1 MAELDLRQD
10 SPNIYS
16 NVEDNEAL
24 PLFVRFTSDDAKF
37 HDKDAAV
44 SFEET
49 IAKLTGIHQCYFI
62 HRRQKGRTKIYDEL
76 AVKFDDLPICMTVQQ
91 ARDGFTLRVPHFTDK
106 NMVLPEKEEY
116 IIRKCDVKFVDLYE
130 DSFKLISG
138 TGSYWIGHIDKLSKF
153 ITDCF
158 SLPIPPIEIQIEEDK
173 EMWQAYLDGLN
184 AILENKRDLIKVQS
198 VSKQKNGSL
207 RLDFD
212 MESYAQNLKN
222 AIFEELNGKCEQKV
236 QISIE
241 DGECLISFDSYQ
253 TLPDEIID
261 NIKTIGRDYC
271 YSAEA
276 APINTVSGA
285 ISIVSN
291 QNELNEIVASID
303 KELENFG
310 EVIEKDENG
319 EFHLGNDKSAEILN
333 KIVDTHYRGIATV
346 VNTTKIVMPLLPADN
361 SVDIKILKGNL
372 PEQAQIKPHG
382 KHFVVSS
389 KRPLDVELDIFRN
402 MRFSSCMVNVAP
414 NQIDTNIQ
422 IEGATIKGNAYSW
435 IINDCNELR
444 SVGRLFNEV
453 RKRYQGQYVNS
464 TFFYAFAPQ
473 ISKRVLQ
480 ELKLNYYGNPSI
492 VIDVP
497 RSCVILSPKS
507 KDDYDAIKDTFFE
520 QLDSSIN
527 ATAPDYSPTAKI
539 DFLCENEEYRRSVFE
554 RVNVALADKRGKFT
568 ENKLSRDAK
577 QLTFEFAFE
586 DIDERD
592 EIEQILHESLALI
605 HGIKITY
612 DYGNNKGVTIWSL
625 SEDPSLL
632 QELDRKL
639 QSDFRNE
646 KVNYING
653 KAYDKL
659 SEVDEEELNTSHYS
673 KATIIRR
680 RRQAYL
686 KSNSYNLGTC
696 VRRCRDYAIIDVD
709 NEMMGTILSNEFRI
723 SAGDYIQFPAMG
735 ETMELMRQSVAMSRI
750 LKPTNKYNQSPINP
764 NLPNFI
770 FDPKYAAETVVN
782 IDDAK
787 EDIRS
792 HKIGNLNEKQLEA
805 VTKSVI
811 AKDLALIQGPPGTG
825 KTTVIAEIIWQE
837 IRKNPDC
844 RILLT
849 SQTNLAVDNA
859 LERLQGQA
867 GIRPVRIGKP
877 EKLEPEGRRFS
888 LPIIRSW
895 TEGREKYSVREDLV
909 LDTADNASKMW
920 IDRIANKVS
929 NDPKYADAVD
939 AWKTELIEKDK
950 HSRTEFSRLYRS
962 NVNLVAATCSICGSP
977 DFFYSYVDMFGE
989 CSRNNMFFD
998 VVIMDEASK
1007 ATPLEMAVPLVLGKK
1022 IIVIGDHKQLPPMMD
1037 ENTIDSA
1044 LEKIGKKD
1052 IAEKLQKAESQF
1064 KRLFEAAAKVRK
1076 TVVATLD
1083 TQYRMHEQIMNT
1095 IKQFYQE
1102 ELAATG
1108 GLKCGIVESM
1118 DIPDLKNK
1126 GSRWH
1131 GISINPIISPET
1143 HAVWIDV
1150 KTPET
1155 ALNPGY
1161 KNEGELKAI
1170 DLVLK
1175 ALEQADGYKEFQ
1187 NSQTKPED
1195 KEIGII
1201 TFYSAQSREIKK
1213 KYKGRAYRMDVVDR
1227 FQGMERNII
1236 IVSTVRSNAKNNIGF
1251 AKEIERINVAFSR
1264 ARRLLIVVGNKR
1276 QFESNN
1282 NYAASIANMETVSV
1296 EQLRDAVR

>member
-1 MAELDLRQD
+1 
-10 SPNIYS
+10 
-16 NVEDNEAL
+16 
-24 PLFVRFTSDDAKF
+24 
-37 HDKDAAV
+37 
-44 SFEET
+44 
-49 IAKLTGIHQCYFI
+49 
-62 HRRQKGRTKIYDEL
+62 
-76 AVKFDDLPICMTVQQ
+76 
-91 ARDGFTLRVPHFTDK
+91 
-106 NMVLPEKEEY
+106 
-116 IIRKCDVKFVDLYE
+116 
-130 DSFKLISG
+130 
-138 TGSYWIGHIDKLSKF
+138 
-153 ITDCF
+153 
-158 SLPIPPIEIQIEEDK
+158 
-173 EMWQAYLDGLN
+173 MWQAYLDGLN
-184 AILENKRDLIKVQS
+184 AILENKRDLIRVQS
-198 VSKQKNGSL
+198 VSKQKGGLL

-222 AIFEELNGKCEQKV
+222 AIYEELNGKCDQKV
-236 QISIE
+236 QINIE
-241 DGECLISFDSYQ
+241 DGECLISFDGYQ
-253 TLPDEIID
+253 PISDETID

-271 YSAEA
+271 YTAEA
-276 APINTVSGA
+276 TPINTVSGS

-291 QNELNEIVASID
+291 KDELNEIFAFID
-303 KELENFG
+303 KELLDFDEDIN
-310 EVIEKDENG
+310 KDENG
-319 EFHLGNDKSAEILN
+319 EFHLNNDKSIEILN
-333 KIVDTHYRGIATV
+333 AIIDKYRGIATV
-346 VNTTKIVMPLLPADN
+346 VNTTKIIMPLLPAEESINID
-361 SVDIKILKGNL
+361 ILKGNL
-372 PEQAQIKPHG
+372 PEQAQIKPYG

-389 KRPLDVELDIFRN
+389 KKPLDIDLDIFRN
-402 MRFSSCMVNVAP
+402 MRFSSCMVNISP
-414 NQIDTNIQ
+414 SQIDTNIQ
-422 IEGATIKGNAYSW
+422 IEGATIKGSAYSW
-435 IINDCNELR
+435 IINDRNELKNA
-444 SVGRLFNEV
+444 GRLFNEV
-453 RKRYQGQYVNS
+453 RKRYEGYVNS

-473 ISKRVLQ
+473 IDKSILQ
-480 ELKLNYYGNPSI
+480 ELKLKYYSNPSI
-492 VIDVP
+492 VVDVP
-497 RSCVILSPKS
+497 RSCVIFYPKS
-507 KDDYDAIKDTFFE
+507 KENYDSIKDLFFE
-520 QLDSSIN
+520 SLASSIN
-527 ATAPDYSPTAKI
+527 ATAPEYAPTAKI

-554 RVNVALADKRGKFT
+554 KVNIALSDKRGKFIK
-568 ENKLSRDAK
+568 NKLSRDVK
-577 QLTFEFAFE
+577 QLIFEFTFE

-592 EIEQILHESLALI
+592 EIEKILQEAISAI
-605 HGIKITY
+605 HGVKIVY
-612 DYGNNKGVTIWSL
+612 DDGNSKGITNWSL
-625 SEDPSLL
+625 VEDPSLL
-632 QELDRKL
+632 QDLDRKL
-639 QSDFRNE
+639 QSDFLNE
-646 KVNYING
+646 TVNYING
-653 KAYDKL
+653 KEYDKL
-659 SEVDEEELNTSHYS
+659 SDVDEEELNSSHYS
-673 KATIIRR
+673 KATIVRR
-680 RRQAYL
+680 RKKAYL
-686 KSNSYNLGTC
+686 KSNSYILGTC
-696 VRRCRDYAIIDVD
+696 TRRCRDYTIIDVD
-709 NEMMGTILSNEFRI
+709 DEMMETMRSNEFQI

-735 ETMELMRQSVAMSRI
+735 ETMELMRQSVAMNRI
-750 LKPTNKYNQSPINP
+750 LKPANKYNQNPINL

-770 FDPKYAAETVVN
+770 FDPKYASETVVN
-782 IDDAK
+782 IEEAK
-787 EDIRS
+787 EDIRA
-792 HKIGNLNEKQLEA
+792 HKIGTLNEKQLEA
-805 VTKSVI
+805 VTKSVL

-837 IRKNPDC
+837 IRRNPEC

-895 TEGREKYSVREDLV
+895 TEGKETYSVREDLV
-909 LDTADNASKMW
+909 LDTADNATKIW

-929 NDPKYADAVD
+929 NNPKYADAVC
-939 AWKTELIEKDK
+939 AWKKELLEKDK
-950 HSRTEFSRLYRS
+950 HSRTEFSQLYRN
-962 NVNLVAATCSICGSP
+962 NVNLIAATCSICGSP
-977 DFFYSYVDMFGE
+977 DFYYSYVDMFGE
-989 CSRNNMFFD
+989 YNRNNMFFD

-1044 LEKIGKKD
+1044 LEKIGRKD
-1052 IAEKLQKAESQF
+1052 LAEKLQKAESQF

-1108 GLKCGIVESM
+1108 GLKCGIIETM

-1131 GISINPIISPET
+1131 GISINPIIRPNT

-1150 KTPET
+1150 KSPET
-1155 ALNPGY
+1155 ALNPGFR
-1161 KNEGELKAI
+1161 NDGELKAI
-1170 DLVLK
+1170 DLVLR

-1213 KYKGRAYRMDVVDR
+1213 KYKGRAYRIDVVDR
-1227 FQGMERNII
+1227 FQGMERNIV

>member
-1 MAELDLRQD
+1 
-10 SPNIYS
+10 
-16 NVEDNEAL
+16 
-24 PLFVRFTSDDAKF
+24 
-37 HDKDAAV
+37 
-44 SFEET
+44 
-49 IAKLTGIHQCYFI
+49 
-62 HRRQKGRTKIYDEL
+62 
-76 AVKFDDLPICMTVQQ
+76 MTAQQ
-91 ARDGFTLRVPHFTDK
+91 ARDGFTLRVPHFTEK
-106 NMVLPEKEEY
+106 NMVLPEEGEY

-138 TGSYWIGHIDKLSKF
+138 AGTYWLGHVDELSQF

-173 EMWQAYLDGLN
+173 AMWQAYLDGLN
-184 AILENKRDLIKVQS
+184 AILENKRDLIRVQS
-198 VSKQKNGSL
+198 VSKQKGGLL

-222 AIFEELNGKCEQKV
+222 AIYEELNGKCDQKV
-236 QISIE
+236 QINIE
-241 DGECLISFDSYQ
+241 DGECLISFDGYQ
-253 TLPDEIID
+253 PISDETID

-271 YSAEA
+271 YTAEA
-276 APINTVSGA
+276 TPINTVSGS

-291 QNELNEIVASID
+291 KDELNEIFAFID
-303 KELENFG
+303 KELLDFDEDIN
-310 EVIEKDENG
+310 KDENG
-319 EFHLGNDKSAEILN
+319 EFHLNNDKSIEILN
-333 KIVDTHYRGIATV
+333 AIIDKYRGIATV
-346 VNTTKIVMPLLPADN
+346 VNTTKIIMPLLPAEESINID
-361 SVDIKILKGNL
+361 ILKGNL
-372 PEQAQIKPHG
+372 PEQAQIKPYG

-389 KRPLDVELDIFRN
+389 KKPLDIDLDIFRN
-402 MRFSSCMVNVAP
+402 MRFSSCMVNISP
-414 NQIDTNIQ
+414 SQIDTNIQ
-422 IEGATIKGNAYSW
+422 IEGATIKGSAYSW
-435 IINDCNELR
+435 IINDRNELKNA
-444 SVGRLFNEV
+444 GRLFNEV
-453 RKRYQGQYVNS
+453 RKRYEGYVNS

-473 ISKRVLQ
+473 IDKSILQ
-480 ELKLNYYGNPSI
+480 ELKLKYYSNPSI
-492 VIDVP
+492 VVDVP
-497 RSCVILSPKS
+497 RSCVIFYPKS
-507 KDDYDAIKDTFFE
+507 KENYDSIKDLFFE
-520 QLDSSIN
+520 SLASSIN
-527 ATAPDYSPTAKI
+527 ATAPEYAPTAKI

-554 RVNVALADKRGKFT
+554 KVNIALSDKRGKFIK
-568 ENKLSRDAK
+568 NKLSRDVK
-577 QLTFEFAFE
+577 QLIFEFTFE

-592 EIEQILHESLALI
+592 EIEKILQEAISAI
-605 HGIKITY
+605 HGVKIVY
-612 DYGNNKGVTIWSL
+612 DDGNSKGITNWSL
-625 SEDPSLL
+625 VEDPSLL
-632 QELDRKL
+632 QDLDRKL
-639 QSDFRNE
+639 QSDFLNE
-646 KVNYING
+646 TVNYING
-653 KAYDKL
+653 KEYDKL
-659 SEVDEEELNTSHYS
+659 SDVDEEELNSSHYS
-673 KATIIRR
+673 KATIVRR
-680 RRQAYL
+680 RKKAYL
-686 KSNSYNLGTC
+686 KSNSYILGTC
-696 VRRCRDYAIIDVD
+696 TRRCRDYTIIDVD
-709 NEMMGTILSNEFRI
+709 DEMMETMRSNEFQI

-735 ETMELMRQSVAMSRI
+735 ETMELMRQSVAMNRI
-750 LKPTNKYNQSPINP
+750 LKPANKYNQNPINL

-770 FDPKYAAETVVN
+770 FDPKYASETVVN
-782 IDDAK
+782 IEEAK
-787 EDIRS
+787 EDIRA
-792 HKIGNLNEKQLEA
+792 HKIGTLNEKQLEA
-805 VTKSVI
+805 VTKSVL

-837 IRKNPDC
+837 IRRNPEC

-895 TEGREKYSVREDLV
+895 TEGKETYSVREDLV
-909 LDTADNASKMW
+909 LDTADNATKIW

-929 NDPKYADAVD
+929 NNPKYADAVC
-939 AWKTELIEKDK
+939 AWKKELLEKDK
-950 HSRTEFSRLYRS
+950 HSRTEFSQLYRN
-962 NVNLVAATCSICGSP
+962 NVNLIAATCSICGSP
-977 DFFYSYVDMFGE
+977 DFYYSYVDMFGE
-989 CSRNNMFFD
+989 YNRNNMFFD

-1044 LEKIGKKD
+1044 LEKIGRKD
-1052 IAEKLQKAESQF
+1052 LAEKLQKAESQF

-1108 GLKCGIVESM
+1108 GLKCGIIETM

-1131 GISINPIISPET
+1131 GISINPIIRPNT

-1150 KTPET
+1150 KSPET
-1155 ALNPGY
+1155 ALNPGFR
-1161 KNEGELKAI
+1161 NDGELKAI
-1170 DLVLK
+1170 DLVLR

-1213 KYKGRAYRMDVVDR
+1213 KYKGRAYRIDVVDR
-1227 FQGMERNII
+1227 FQGMERNIV

>member
-1 MAELDLRQD
+1 M
-10 SPNIYS
+10 
-16 NVEDNEAL
+16 
-24 PLFVRFTSDDAKF
+24 FVRFTSDDVKF
-37 HDKDAAV
+37 HNKDAV
-44 SFEET
+44 VQFEE
-49 IAKLTGIHQCYFI
+49 IVAKLRGIHQCCFI
-62 HRRQKGRTKIYDEL
+62 HRRQKGRTKTYEEL
-76 AVKFDDLPICMTVQQ
+76 AVKFDDLPICMTAQQ
-91 ARDGFTLRVPHFTDK
+91 ARDGFTLRVPHFTEK
-106 NMVLPEKEEY
+106 NMVLPEEGEY

-138 TGSYWIGHIDKLSKF
+138 AGTYWLGHVDELSQF

-173 EMWQAYLDGLN
+173 AMWQAYLDGLN
-184 AILENKRDLIKVQS
+184 AILENKRDLIRVQS
-198 VSKQKNGSL
+198 VSKQKGGLL

-222 AIFEELNGKCEQKV
+222 AIYEELNGKCDQKV
-236 QISIE
+236 QINIE
-241 DGECLISFDSYQ
+241 DGECLISFDGYQ
-253 TLPDEIID
+253 PISDETID

-271 YSAEA
+271 YTAEA
-276 APINTVSGA
+276 TPINTVSGS

-291 QNELNEIVASID
+291 KDELNEIFAFID
-303 KELENFG
+303 KELLDFDEDIN
-310 EVIEKDENG
+310 KDENG
-319 EFHLGNDKSAEILN
+319 EFHLNNDKSIEILN
-333 KIVDTHYRGIATV
+333 AIIDKYRGIATV
-346 VNTTKIVMPLLPADN
+346 VNTTKIIMPLLPAEESINID
-361 SVDIKILKGNL
+361 ILKGNL
-372 PEQAQIKPHG
+372 PEQAQIKPYG

-389 KRPLDVELDIFRN
+389 KKPLDIDLDIFRN
-402 MRFSSCMVNVAP
+402 MRFSSCMVNISP
-414 NQIDTNIQ
+414 SQIDTNIQ
-422 IEGATIKGNAYSW
+422 IEGATIKGSAYSW
-435 IINDCNELR
+435 IINDRNELKNA
-444 SVGRLFNEV
+444 GRLFNEV
-453 RKRYQGQYVNS
+453 RKRYEGYVNS

-473 ISKRVLQ
+473 IDKSILQ
-480 ELKLNYYGNPSI
+480 ELKLKYYSNPSI
-492 VIDVP
+492 VVDVP
-497 RSCVILSPKS
+497 RSCVIFYPKS
-507 KDDYDAIKDTFFE
+507 KENYDSIKDLFFE
-520 QLDSSIN
+520 SLASSIN
-527 ATAPDYSPTAKI
+527 ATAPEYAPTAKI

-554 RVNVALADKRGKFT
+554 KVNIALSDKRGKFIK
-568 ENKLSRDAK
+568 NKLSRDVK
-577 QLTFEFAFE
+577 QLIFEFTFE

-592 EIEQILHESLALI
+592 EIEKILQEAISAI
-605 HGIKITY
+605 HGVKIVY
-612 DYGNNKGVTIWSL
+612 DDGNSKGITNWSL
-625 SEDPSLL
+625 VEDPSLL
-632 QELDRKL
+632 QDLDRKL
-639 QSDFRNE
+639 QSDFLNE
-646 KVNYING
+646 TVNYING
-653 KAYDKL
+653 KEYDKL
-659 SEVDEEELNTSHYS
+659 SDVDEEELNSSHYS
-673 KATIIRR
+673 KATIVRR
-680 RRQAYL
+680 RKKAYL
-686 KSNSYNLGTC
+686 KSNSYILGTC
-696 VRRCRDYAIIDVD
+696 TRRCRDYTIIDVD
-709 NEMMGTILSNEFRI
+709 DEMMETMRSNEFQI

-735 ETMELMRQSVAMSRI
+735 ETMELMRQSVAMNRI
-750 LKPTNKYNQSPINP
+750 LKPANKYNQNPINL

-770 FDPKYAAETVVN
+770 FDPKYASETVVN
-782 IDDAK
+782 IEEAK
-787 EDIRS
+787 EDIRA
-792 HKIGNLNEKQLEA
+792 HKIGTLNEKQLEA
-805 VTKSVI
+805 VTKSVL

-837 IRKNPDC
+837 IRRNPEC

-895 TEGREKYSVREDLV
+895 TEGKETYSVREDLV
-909 LDTADNASKMW
+909 LDTADNATKIW

-929 NDPKYADAVD
+929 NNPKYADAVC
-939 AWKTELIEKDK
+939 AWKKELLEKDK
-950 HSRTEFSRLYRS
+950 HSRTEFSQLYRN
-962 NVNLVAATCSICGSP
+962 NVNLIAATCSICGSP
-977 DFFYSYVDMFGE
+977 DFYYSYVDMFGE
-989 CSRNNMFFD
+989 YNRNNMFFD

-1044 LEKIGKKD
+1044 LEKIGRKD
-1052 IAEKLQKAESQF
+1052 LAEKLQKAESQF

-1108 GLKCGIVESM
+1108 GLKCGIIETM

-1131 GISINPIISPET
+1131 GISINPIIRPNT

-1150 KTPET
+1150 KSPET
-1155 ALNPGY
+1155 ALNPGFR
-1161 KNEGELKAI
+1161 NDGELKAI
-1170 DLVLK
+1170 DLVLR

-1213 KYKGRAYRMDVVDR
+1213 KYKGRAYRIDVVDR
-1227 FQGMERNII
+1227 FQGMERNIV

>member
-1 MAELDLRQD
+1 MAELELRQET
-10 SPNIYS
+10 SSIYS
-16 NVEDNEAL
+16 NIENSENI
-24 PLFVRFTSDDAKF
+24 PLFVRYSEK
-37 HDKDAAV
+37 DKDKNKENAI
-44 SFEET
+44 SFED
-49 IAKLTGIHQCYFI
+49 AMAQLSGIHECTFI
-62 HRRQKGRTKIYDEL
+62 HRRQKGKNRIYEEL
-76 AVKFDDLPICMTVQQ
+76 AIKFDDICLCMT
-91 ARDGFTLRVPHFTDK
+91 AKSWKDGVSLTSPRFSEK
-106 NMVLPEKEEY
+106 KIVLPEKGEY
-116 IIRKCDVKFVDLYE
+116 IIRTCDVKFVDLYE
-130 DSFKLISG
+130 DSFKLIRG
-138 TGSYWIGHIDKLSKF
+138 AGSYWIDHVDGLSQF
-153 ITDCF
+153 LTDCF
-158 SLPIPPIEIQIEEDK
+158 NLPIPPIEIQIEEDK

-184 AILENKRDLIKVQS
+184 AILENKRDLIRVQS
-198 VSKQKNGSL
+198 VSKQKKGLL

-212 MESYAQNLKN
+212 MKSYAQNLKN

-253 TLPDEIID
+253 IIPDDTID
-261 NIKTIGRDYC
+261 NIKTIGKDYC
-271 YSAEA
+271 YTAEA
-276 APINTVSGA
+276 TPINTVSGV
-285 ISIVSN
+285 ISIISN
-291 QNELNEIVASID
+291 QDELNEIISSID
-303 KELENFG
+303 KKFGDFG
-310 EVIEKDENG
+310 EVINKDEYG
-319 EFHLGNDKSAEILN
+319 EFHLDSDKSFEILN
-333 KIVDTHYRGIATV
+333 KIVDTDYHGIATV
-346 VNTTKIVMPLLPADN
+346 INSTKIVVPLLPTEDTI
-361 SVDIKILKGNL
+361 DIEKLKGNL
-372 PEQAQIKPHG
+372 PRQTQIKPHG
-382 KHFVVSS
+382 KYFVVSS
-389 KRPLDVELDIFRN
+389 KYPLDVDLDIFRN
-402 MRFSSCMVNVAP
+402 MRFSSCMVNIAL

-422 IEGATIKGNAYSW
+422 IEGATIKGNTYSW
-435 IINDCNELR
+435 IINDYNELR
-444 SVGRLFNEV
+444 TVGRLFNEV
-453 RKRYQGQYVNS
+453 CKRYQNQHPNS

-473 ISKRVLQ
+473 INKNILQ
-480 ELKLNYYGNPSI
+480 ELKLKNYGNPSI

-497 RSCVILSPKS
+497 RSCVIFSPKS
-507 KDDYDAIKDTFFE
+507 KEDYNSIKDAFLE

-527 ATAPDYSPTAKI
+527 AIAPEYAPTAKI
-539 DFLCENEEYRRSVFE
+539 NFLCENEEYRRSVFE
-554 RVNVALADKRGKFT
+554 RVNVALSDKRGKFI

-577 QLTFEFAFE
+577 QLIFEFAFE

-592 EIEQILHESLALI
+592 EIEKILQESLTSI

-612 DYGNNKGVTIWSL
+612 DDDNNKGVTSWSL
-625 SEDPSLL
+625 TEDLSLL

-646 KVNYING
+646 SVNYING
-653 KAYDKL
+653 KEYDKL
-659 SEVDEEELNTSHYS
+659 NDVDEEELNSSHYS
-673 KATIIRR
+673 KATIVRR

-686 KSNSYNLGTC
+686 KNNSYNLGTC
-696 VRRCRDYAIIDVD
+696 IRRCRDYAVIEAN
-709 NEMMGTILSNEFRI
+709 NEMLETMRSNEFRI

-735 ETMELMRQSVAMSRI
+735 ETIELTRQSVAMNRI
-750 LKPTNKYNQSPINP
+750 LNPVNKYNQSPINP

-770 FDPKYAAETVVN
+770 FDPKYASETVVN
-782 IDDAK
+782 IEEVK
-787 EDIRS
+787 EDIRA

-805 VTKSVI
+805 VTKSVL

-867 GIRPVRIGKP
+867 GIRPVRIGKI

-895 TEGREKYSVREDLV
+895 SEGREKYSVREDLV
-909 LDTADNASKMW
+909 LDTADNASNMW

-929 NDPKYADAVD
+929 NDPKYAEAVS
-939 AWKTELIEKDK
+939 AWKAELIEKDK
-950 HSRTEFSRLYRS
+950 YSRTEFSRLYRS

-977 DFFYSYVDMFGE
+977 DFYYSYVDMFGE
-989 CSRNNMFFD
+989 CNRNNMFFD

-1037 ENTIDSA
+1037 EDTIDSA

-1052 IAEKLQKAESQF
+1052 LAEKLQKAESQF

-1076 TVVATLD
+1076 TIVATLD

-1108 GLKCGIVESM
+1108 GLKCGIIESM
-1118 DIPDLKNK
+1118 DIPDFKNK

-1131 GISINPIISPET
+1131 GISMNPIISPET

-1161 KNEGELKAI
+1161 KNEGELKTI

-1175 ALEQADGYKEFQ
+1175 ALEKADGYKEFF
-1187 NSQTKPED
+1187 NSQEKPED

-1213 KYKGRAYRMDVVDR
+1213 RYKGKAYRIDVVDR

-1264 ARRLLIVVGNKR
+1264 AKRLLIVVGNKR

-1282 NYAASIANMETVSV
+1282 NYAASIANMKTVSV
-1296 EQLRDAVR
+1296 EQLGVQ